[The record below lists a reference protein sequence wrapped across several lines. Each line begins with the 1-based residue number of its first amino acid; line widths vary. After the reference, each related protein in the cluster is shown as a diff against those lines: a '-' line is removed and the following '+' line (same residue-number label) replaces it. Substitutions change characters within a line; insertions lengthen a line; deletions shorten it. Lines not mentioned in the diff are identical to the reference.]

1 MNTIYKVAKWDAFAN
16 RDLRALYT
24 TSEKRAEYFQEIF
37 SVDDDE
43 WENTYVEKVILL
55 DESDTVY
62 LPFTI
67 IFGKE
72 GDVLNIL
79 PNLKSITVG
88 SDELIRKM
96 EDCRTHFL
104 STEITVVATSTEE
117 AVEKAKA
124 KYKTKA
130 KYDEIRKES
139 D

>member
-16 RDLRALYT
+16 RDLRVLYT
-24 TSEKRAEYFQEIF
+24 TSEKKAEYFQEIF

-43 WENTYVEKVILL
+43 CENTYVEKVILL

-67 IFGKE
+67 IFGKD
-72 GDVLNIL
+72 GNVL
-79 PNLKSITVG
+79 SIMPHLESIVVG
-88 SDELIRKM
+88 SYELIQKQ
-96 EDCRTHFL
+96 EYCKTHWL
-104 STEITVVATSTEE
+104 SVEIKVVATSAEE

-124 KYKTKA
+124 KY
-130 KYDEIRKES
+130 DEIRKWS